1 MPKRVAVA
9 LLIAL
14 LAVLGV
20 ACSDDDPAVDAG
32 AGTAAA
38 DHNDADVTFAQ
49 QMIPH
54 HEGALEMARLA
65 PSNAADQRVKD
76 LAARIEGAQDPEIK
90 LMQGWL
96 EDWDEPDV
104 SGGAMGGMDHG
115 GGESGS
121 GMSEQDMGALEGAS
135 GAEFDKM
142 FLTMM
147 VEHHKGAIEMA
158 DTEIADG
165 QFPAALDLARK
176 IKGDQ
181 EKEIAEME
189 GLAAQLA

>member
-1 MPKRVAVA
+1 MPKRVVLA

-14 LAVLGV
+14 LAALGV

-32 AGTAAA
+32 AGAGSSAA

-65 PSNAADQRVKD
+65 PSRAADQRVKD
-76 LAARIEGAQDPEIK
+76 LAARIEAAQDPEIK

-96 EDWDEPDV
+96 EDWDEPD
-104 SGGAMGGMDHG
+104 AAAGGMDHG

-135 GAEFDKM
+135 GPAFDKM

-147 VEHHKGAIEMA
+147 IEHHKSAIEMA

-176 IKGDQ
+176 IKSDQ
-181 EKEIAEME
+181 EAEITEME
-189 GLAAQLA
+189 ALAAELA